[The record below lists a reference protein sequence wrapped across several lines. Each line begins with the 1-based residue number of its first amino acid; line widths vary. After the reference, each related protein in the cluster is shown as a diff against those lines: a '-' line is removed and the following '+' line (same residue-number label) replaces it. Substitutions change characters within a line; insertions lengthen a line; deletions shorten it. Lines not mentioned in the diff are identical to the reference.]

1 MPAKARRISKRH
13 DLDLA
18 ARIGWSAYVKQ
29 RRKRRAVA
37 KRPNA
42 HVRSGGL

>member
-13 DLDLA
+13 DTIWRRDRLD
-18 ARIGWSAYVKQ
+18 AYVKQ

-37 KRPNA
+37 KRPNS
-42 HVRSGGL
+42 HVRTGGL